1 MTKLEFL
8 SKYPELN
15 ENGEI
20 SRIKITL
27 LFGYTDTPVSK
38 GDTKISKIIED
49 YNKYK
54 VSEVR
59 DRKINLILN

>member
-38 GDTKISKIIED
+38 GDAKISKIIED

-54 VSEVR
+54 ISEVR

>member
-1 MTKLEFL
+1 MTKIDFL

-20 SRIKITL
+20 SKIKISL
-27 LFGYTDTPVSK
+27 LFGYTETPISK
-38 GDTKISKIIED
+38 GDSRISNILED

-54 VSEVR
+54 ISEVR
-59 DRKINLILN
+59 ETKINLILN

>member
-1 MTKLEFL
+1 MTKIDFL
-8 SKYPELN
+8 YKYPELN
-15 ENGEI
+15 DNGEI

-54 VSEVR
+54 ISEIR